1 MINNLLLYQTNSTNF
16 GIIITINGN
25 KMVSKE
31 KVLRKKKVLQRE
43 KKRELEREKK
53 KLKKRHYL
61 NMCPMRSVKFYLPLY
76 YLLYKFCSI
85 ILKFHPCGF

>member
-31 KVLRKKKVLQRE
+31 KVLRKKKCCKE
-43 KKRELEREKK
+43 KKRELEREK